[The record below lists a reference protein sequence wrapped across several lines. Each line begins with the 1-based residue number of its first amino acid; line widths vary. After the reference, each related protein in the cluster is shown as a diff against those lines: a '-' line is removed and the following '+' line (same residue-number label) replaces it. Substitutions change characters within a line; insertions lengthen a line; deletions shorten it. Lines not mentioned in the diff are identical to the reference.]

1 PEDKLIPGIMHM
13 LSIQQNDAEDSLEAL
28 LSEGK
33 AVCVKHGGRRCIY
46 LKEYLEAETY
56 VCKKM
61 DLLDKTCPRLGV
73 SDVNRWIDK
82 IELEEQIEYAQL
94 QRKAIALALDSG
106 IMVLTGGPGTGKT
119 TIVRAILRIFEDLG
133 MKIALAA
140 PTGRAAK
147 RLSEATQ
154 TEAKTIHRLLE
165 MEYADNIEPRFRRD
179 QHNLLEEDIIIV
191 DEASMIDILL
201 MHALM
206 KAIRPGARL
215 ILIGDADQLPPVGA
229 GQVLND
235 IIASDRFSTVQLTE
249 VFRQAQESLI
259 ITNAHAINRGYT
271 PELSEKSND
280 FFFLPTA
287 SDAET
292 ADTVSSLCATR
303 LPRAYGEQI
312 KNEIQVITPS
322 RKGEAGTEMLNASLQ
337 AILNPPSFQKKEK
350 KMRNIIFREGDK
362 VMQIKNNYDIPWER
376 EVLGNVQDGIGIFNG
391 DIGVILQINLMEE
404 TMRIRFDD
412 RLVTYDFSL
421 LDELEHAYAI
431 TVHKSQGSEYPVVI
445 LPIYKYSMKLLT
457 RNLLYTA
464 VTRASKMIILV
475 GDKETI
481 SRMVQ
486 NNRQTKRYTG
496 LPLFLGDYD
505 HEIYRS

>member
-1 PEDKLIPGIMHM
+1 
-13 LSIQQNDAEDSLEAL
+13 
-28 LSEGK
+28 
-33 AVCVKHGGRRCIY
+33 
-46 LKEYLEAETY
+46 
-56 VCKKM
+56 
-61 DLLDKTCPRLGV
+61 
-73 SDVNRWIDK
+73 
-82 IELEEQIEYAQL
+82 
-94 QRKAIALALDSG
+94 
-106 IMVLTGGPGTGKT
+106 
-119 TIVRAILRIFEDLG
+119 
-133 MKIALAA
+133 
-140 PTGRAAK
+140 
-147 RLSEATQ
+147 
-154 TEAKTIHRLLE
+154 
-165 MEYADNIEPRFRRD
+165 
-179 QHNLLEEDIIIV
+179 
-191 DEASMIDILL
+191 

-496 LPLFLGDYD
+496 LPLFLGDYE